1 MIWDSISHSPH
12 LCNDCDLRHDDDYH
26 PPSQMSTCPNHH
38 HPLHCLCWWS
48 SRSRWLPPT
57 AVPRSPE
64 SHLWTWSHSHTSW
77 SMEPLALAL
86 SKSLKRSH
94 SRVSTPQHWGSCWVA
109 SRTGTKRRVGC
120 KWRWA
125 LEGWT
130 TGFLGSRSR
139 DECSKGRDSLG
150 LAASSRKSRGASILE
165 IKKRLN
171 SRSFEIHQWHLW
183 ICCYYQ
189 VLDKVV
195 L

>member
-1 MIWDSISHSPH
+1 M
-12 LCNDCDLRHDDDYH
+12 
-26 PPSQMSTCPNHH
+26 
-38 HPLHCLCWWS
+38 
-48 SRSRWLPPT
+48 
-57 AVPRSPE
+57 V
-64 SHLWTWSHSHTSW
+64 
-77 SMEPLALAL
+77 PLALAL
-86 SKSLKRSH
+86 WTSLERSH
-94 SRVSTPQHWGSCWVA
+94 SRVSTPQRWGSCLAA
-109 SRTGTKRRVGC
+109 SRTGTKRRGGC

-130 TGFLGSRSR
+130 TGFLGSKNR

-165 IKKRLN
+165 IKKHLN
-171 SRSFEIHQWHLW
+171 FRSFEIHQCHLW